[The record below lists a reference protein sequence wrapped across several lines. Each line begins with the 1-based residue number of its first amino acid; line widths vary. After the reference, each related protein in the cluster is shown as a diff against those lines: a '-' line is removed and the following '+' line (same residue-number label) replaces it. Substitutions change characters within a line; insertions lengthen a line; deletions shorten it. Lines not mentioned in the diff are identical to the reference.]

1 MSEKKHQ
8 FGVWIIIKMKKMF
21 DIIEIL
27 FVVVGILIAL
37 FIINV
42 FFWVSYIDNN
52 TPDINADYYAL
63 KKKNKEDKENG

>member
-1 MSEKKHQ
+1 
-8 FGVWIIIKMKKMF
+8 MF